1 MKQTIL
7 TLLVSFLTG
16 AILFCVGAIPC
27 LFLSP
32 DATAI
37 RIFFIA
43 AIVLAVL
50 TIFPKIYFS
59 WKAQRVSF
67 RESVW
72 FHIFSLIGTWLVVC
86 AARLAY
92 SLLDGRFRA
101 MADGVMSS
109 YRFSI
114 VISVV
119 LIAAFCQTL
128 ISLLLLFIEMIRRDL
143 KEQHADPEETS
154 CAQHD

>member
-1 MKQTIL
+1 MKQTFL
-7 TLLVSFLTG
+7 TLVLSFVTG

-43 AIVLAVL
+43 AIILAIL

-67 RESVW
+67 RECVY
-72 FHIFSLIGTWLVVC
+72 FHIFSLIGSWLVVC

-128 ISLLLLFIEMIRRDL
+128 ISILLLFVAMIRRDL
-143 KEQHADPEETS
+143 TEQPADPEEKS
-154 CAQHD
+154 CVQQD